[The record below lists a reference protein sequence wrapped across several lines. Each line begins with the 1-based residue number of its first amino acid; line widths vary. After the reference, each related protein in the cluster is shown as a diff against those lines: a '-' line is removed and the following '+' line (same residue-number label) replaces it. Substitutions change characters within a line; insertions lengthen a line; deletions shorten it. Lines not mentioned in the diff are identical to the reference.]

1 MNIEYGDGMLCCNW
15 CGTDGIPDV
24 GFLVTQRFV
33 RCRVCGTAT
42 ARCATIEHA
51 KDVWNRT
58 QKALAASD
66 EGVVHELSVLRA
78 KATMFRDYLIADRNA
93 ADARVREQVQ
103 DLTSRAVADCLTLVL
118 NRGLEMGL
126 FRMRDL
132 VPEPYV
138 PYIKQYGFL
147 EGMVGPMCAKCG
159 LRHPVPA
166 PNSAVNYCGEAQAR
180 DAECQRRNRGTDI
193 TGRSP
198 FIDPMPCRIFPK
210 DE

>member
-1 MNIEYGDGMLCCNW
+1 MNIEYGDGLLCCYR
-15 CGTDGIPDV
+15 CGTDGVLDV
-24 GFLVTQRFV
+24 GSMVTQL
-33 RCRVCGTAT
+33 RCRTCGTAT

-51 KDVWNRT
+51 KEAWNRT
-58 QKALAASD
+58 QKALAASH
-66 EGVVHELSVLRA
+66 EGLVHESVLRA
-78 KATMFRDYLIADRNA
+78 KVVMFRDYLIADRNA

-103 DLTSRAVADCLTLVL
+103 GLTSRAVADCLTLVL

-126 FRMRDL
+126 FPMRDL

-147 EGMVGPMCAKCG
+147 EGMIGPICAKCG

-166 PNSAVNYCGEAQAR
+166 PTSAVNYCGEALAR
-180 DAECQRRNRGTDI
+180 DAEWQRRNRGTDI
-193 TGRSP
+193 TGREP